1 VTVYND
7 TLHQEYGGNH
17 SMDDTAV
24 RMNLGHYQVG
34 LNAKET
40 DCNLIGQDP
49 SEQVIDHCVQPWP
62 GIL

>member
-1 VTVYND
+1 
-7 TLHQEYGGNH
+7 
-17 SMDDTAV
+17 MDDTAV